1 MQLQPYH
8 FIRLLIFSLLFTS
21 CKQIVKS
28 VDETL
33 HPADTVAK
41 VQSQRYIED
50 QMPETVNIQQQV
62 EEVLKTVVETH
73 TSVHIDTHTDGKN
86 KKFLTDTTAL
96 KKAESALKALPRY
109 AGKEIY
115 IYQTAHFYD
124 DGHISIM
131 LRHPQNP
138 KYIDNYQYQDG
149 KWSEPSPEQL
159 SVHDNIE
166 GLLVPLNQVSF
177 VHIAGITKLYNEK
190 ASEIEGA
197 KPSTHTYM
205 TVWKNQPRW
214 YPNSISGSRERYS
227 IEFNTDGTLKS
238 FIQQ

>member
-8 FIRLLIFSLLFTS
+8 LIRLLIFFMLFTS

-41 VQSQRYIED
+41 AQAQTHTEYQVPD
-50 QMPETVNIQQQV
+50 AVNIQQQV
-62 EEVLKTVVETH
+62 EEVLRTVVETH
-73 TSVHIDTHTDGKN
+73 TSVHIDTHTDGKS
-86 KKFLTDTTAL
+86 KQFLTDTTAL
-96 KKAESALKALPRY
+96 KKAEAALRALPQY

-115 IYQTAHFYD
+115 VYQTAHFYD
-124 DGHISIM
+124 DGHISLM
-131 LRHPQNP
+131 LRHPENP
-138 KYIDNYQYQDG
+138 RYVDNYQYRNG
-149 KWSEPSPEQL
+149 KWSEPQPEQL
-159 SVHDNIE
+159 SVRDNIE
-166 GLLVPLNQVSF
+166 DRLVPLDLVNF

-197 KPSTHTYM
+197 KQSTHTYM
-205 TVWKNQPRW
+205 TVWRKQPSW

-227 IEFNTDGTLKS
+227 IEFNADGTLKS
-238 FIQQ
+238 FTQQ